1 MDKATYD
8 NSLDS
13 SDVDSQAASLSSSS
27 TTVTPIRT
35 NVSISKSPLLPKRVE
50 EPDQNIVDESLLF
63 LIPRSVKDTPQYVE
77 MTSGPTCTSNKKT
90 RGLHAPPKHLSQQQ
104 INDRSSEYL
113 WEATDRISRGSRALY
128 GNEQLQSSMSP
139 PSPPES
145 TNRSI
150 GFDQLRHDSLN
161 KSSWPFR
168 FMNQEEGLLF
178 NNHRKAPRSPPPIL
192 FAESAS
198 PDIYFRGERS
208 VGRQKDASIK
218 RNIAPLGL
226 GEFDYN
232 LSAENYTHKRGSPSH
247 GTKNLY
253 SFGYLAQLPVF
264 RYLSQMGSTTLT
276 NQGRKILIFFVLL
289 AALIGSTT
297 IVANDGPL
305 RKRTGSPSSVT
316 SVPVDAKLNDTSGN
330 PSRRDRIV
338 DFIDGANIT
347 DKNILVGKVTHDNS
361 PQVAALDWI
370 LNKDRWQLNLSD
382 DSARI
387 DLIAR
392 YACAVFYFSVENWTK
407 RGKDP
412 TIEQDEVHDY
422 NRMWLSESHV
432 CEWTGIL
439 CAQKEGGYID
449 GTAYE
454 VTQFQ
459 FIDGKVNGPLVRE
472 LLVAFQVSHM

>member
-1 MDKATYD
+1 
-8 NSLDS
+8 
-13 SDVDSQAASLSSSS
+13 
-27 TTVTPIRT
+27 
-35 NVSISKSPLLPKRVE
+35 
-50 EPDQNIVDESLLF
+50 
-63 LIPRSVKDTPQYVE
+63 
-77 MTSGPTCTSNKKT
+77 
-90 RGLHAPPKHLSQQQ
+90 
-104 INDRSSEYL
+104 
-113 WEATDRISRGSRALY
+113 
-128 GNEQLQSSMSP
+128 MSP

-150 GFDQLRHDSLN
+150 GFDQLRHDSLH

-178 NNHRKAPRSPPPIL
+178 NNYRKAPGSPPPIL
-192 FAESAS
+192 FAKSAS

-232 LSAENYTHKRGSPSH
+232 LSAANYTHKRGSPSH
-247 GTKNLY
+247 GTKDLY

-276 NQGRKILIFFVLL
+276 SQGRKILMFFVLL
-289 AALIGSTT
+289 AALIGSTI

-305 RKRTGSPSSVT
+305 RRRTGSPSSVT

-338 DFIDGANIT
+338 DFLDGANIT

-392 YACAVFYFSVENWTK
+392 YACAVFYFSVEDWTK
-407 RGKDP
+407 NGKDP
-412 TIEQDEVHDY
+412 TIEQDEVNDY